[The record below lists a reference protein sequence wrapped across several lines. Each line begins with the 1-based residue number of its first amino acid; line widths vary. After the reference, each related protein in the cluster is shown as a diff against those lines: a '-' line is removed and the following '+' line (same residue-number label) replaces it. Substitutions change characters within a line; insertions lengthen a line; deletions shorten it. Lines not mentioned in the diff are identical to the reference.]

1 MGEPVCYAKKIAF
14 DEIVDIRI
22 CEFPWRD
29 SDGDDVTYNNA
40 EILLRSGQ
48 TIKITREYCVNVP
61 YNEETVKKVNSAIPE
76 IRALVLG
83 HL

>member
-1 MGEPVCYAKKIAF
+1 MCYEKKIAF

-40 EILLRSGQ
+40 EILLRSGENQ
-48 TIKITREYCVNVP
+48 HMMRLYIK
-61 YNEETVKKVNSAIPE
+61 TVKRKI
-76 IRALVLG
+76 
-83 HL
+83 

>member
-1 MGEPVCYAKKIAF
+1 MGEPVCYEKKIAF
-14 DEIVDIRI
+14 DEIADIRI
-22 CEFPWRD
+22 CEFTCRGEDEDWRM
-29 SDGDDVTYNNA
+29 NEA

-48 TIKITREYCVNVP
+48 IFKISRSYCVQDP
-61 YNEETVKKVNSAIPE
+61 REEDFMKKVNSVIPE

>member
-1 MGEPVCYAKKIAF
+1 MGEPVCYEKKIAF
-14 DEIVDIRI
+14 DEIADIKI
-22 CEFPWRD
+22 CEYMWRD
-29 SDGDDVTYNNA
+29 GDGEELKMNDA

-48 TIKITREYCVNVP
+48 IFKITRSYCVEYP
-61 YNEETVKKVNSAIPE
+61 RNEDIIKKVNSVIPE

>member
-1 MGEPVCYAKKIAF
+1 MGEPVCYEKKIAF
-14 DEIVDIRI
+14 DEIADIRI
-22 CEFPWRD
+22 CEFTCIQEDRD
-29 SDGDDVTYNNA
+29 SRINEA

-48 TIKITREYCVNVP
+48 IFKISRGYCAQNP
-61 YNEETVKKVNSAIPE
+61 RDEDFVKKVNSVIPE